1 MNISL
6 NSQNINFPGYLT
18 FTSQYN
24 HLGIDTCINLENSN
38 DYNISS
44 QLKELP
50 GFQLY
55 NSEYKKFYYLKEN
68 ISISDLDKKVY
79 NINNIDI
86 IIPESN
92 QRKAR
97 CLILGLNPNIY
108 FDYDYDFKNLPLSIK
123 SYTRKFNSKT
133 YLTILYNFNKKNNG
147 TNNTFL
153 LIGDLP
159 HDIFPNFFDIKNY
172 KEIENYNIKKELR
185 NYYLKNPSVWAIKLD
200 SIYIGNKSYSNET
213 FIGQFSL
220 DYVPFILPMELYR
233 KYLSQYLDIY
243 ISKHICEQKGRP
255 LSNKYAHSIIG
266 DKRQTFIFI
275 YCKKNKI
282 DNMTQFYDEMPEIN
296 FINNE
301 LNKNFVFKGKELFV
315 EEKNYTV
322 LMLMPDMFNKMTITF
337 GRLFMEKYLFCFN
350 YDKNVIGFY
359 DNNYTRNQAIIKN
372 NIPTGIFALLIAILL
387 LGVFFFMIKYF
398 KFKRIKEKNDIIE
411 RELIDVNEEKLNS

>member
-1 MNISL
+1 
-6 NSQNINFPGYLT
+6 
-18 FTSQYN
+18 
-24 HLGIDTCINLENSN
+24 
-38 DYNISS
+38 
-44 QLKELP
+44 
-50 GFQLY
+50 
-55 NSEYKKFYYLKEN
+55 
-68 ISISDLDKKVY
+68 
-79 NINNIDI
+79 
-86 IIPESN
+86 
-92 QRKAR
+92 
-97 CLILGLNPNIY
+97 
-108 FDYDYDFKNLPLSIK
+108 
-123 SYTRKFNSKT
+123 
-133 YLTILYNFNKKNNG
+133 
-147 TNNTFL
+147 
-153 LIGDLP
+153 
-159 HDIFPNFFDIKNY
+159 
-172 KEIENYNIKKELR
+172 
-185 NYYLKNPSVWAIKLD
+185 
-200 SIYIGNKSYSNET
+200 
-213 FIGQFSL
+213 
-220 DYVPFILPMELYR
+220 MELYR

>member
-1 MNISL
+1 
-6 NSQNINFPGYLT
+6 
-18 FTSQYN
+18 
-24 HLGIDTCINLENSN
+24 
-38 DYNISS
+38 
-44 QLKELP
+44 
-50 GFQLY
+50 
-55 NSEYKKFYYLKEN
+55 
-68 ISISDLDKKVY
+68 
-79 NINNIDI
+79 
-86 IIPESN
+86 
-92 QRKAR
+92 
-97 CLILGLNPNIY
+97 
-108 FDYDYDFKNLPLSIK
+108 
-123 SYTRKFNSKT
+123 
-133 YLTILYNFNKKNNG
+133 
-147 TNNTFL
+147 
-153 LIGDLP
+153 
-159 HDIFPNFFDIKNY
+159 
-172 KEIENYNIKKELR
+172 
-185 NYYLKNPSVWAIKLD
+185 
-200 SIYIGNKSYSNET
+200 
-213 FIGQFSL
+213 
-220 DYVPFILPMELYR
+220 MELYR

-243 ISKHICEQKGRP
+243 ISNHICEQKGRP